1 MNHHSLHYKLRGIFL
16 PLFLI
21 VLDQITKYLAVR
33 ELKGKES
40 RPLISGLMGFT
51 YVENRGMSFGLLQGQ
66 RVLFLVLT
74 VLICAVLV
82 YIYLKIPETKRF
94 RALSVCV
101 LFVLA
106 GALGNFIDR
115 VRQGYVVDFIEL
127 QFIRFPVFNV
137 ADCYITW
144 TAVILALL
152 LLFRYKEEELQEIRL
167 WRR

>member
-40 RPLISGLMGFT
+40 RPLISGLLGFT

-82 YIYLKIPETKRF
+82 YIYLKIPEMKRF
-94 RALSVCV
+94 RARACSGTCV
-101 LFVLA
+101 VL
-106 GALGNFIDR
+106 
-115 VRQGYVVDFIEL
+115 
-127 QFIRFPVFNV
+127 
-137 ADCYITW
+137 
-144 TAVILALL
+144 
-152 LLFRYKEEELQEIRL
+152 L
-167 WRR
+167 WPS

>member
-40 RPLISGLMGFT
+40 RPLISGLLGFT

-66 RVLFLVLT
+66 RVLFLALT

-82 YIYLKIPETKRF
+82 YIYLSTGEF
-94 RALSVCV
+94 
-101 LFVLA
+101 
-106 GALGNFIDR
+106 
-115 VRQGYVVDFIEL
+115 Y
-127 QFIRFPVFNV
+127 
-137 ADCYITW
+137 
-144 TAVILALL
+144 
-152 LLFRYKEEELQEIRL
+152 
-167 WRR
+167 